1 MRALLSTAL
10 LVATVACR
18 QDMHDQPKYKSLRA
32 SPFFADGRT
41 SRPAIPG
48 TVPRGGLAA
57 EGPHATGK
65 SATGYVVNP
74 LARTPATLARG
85 RERYDVF
92 CAPCHDRAGT
102 GHGMIVERGYRQPP
116 TFHQER
122 LRTIADGYLVEV
134 IARGFG
140 VMPSHSAQIP
150 ADDRWAIAA
159 WIRVLQKSQW
169 ATLADVPAD
178 ERLRLQRETAH
189 P

>member
-1 MRALLSTAL
+1 MWALLLTVL
-10 LVATVACR
+10 LSGTVACR
-18 QDMHDQPKYKSLRA
+18 QDMHDQPKYKPLRA
-32 SPFFADGRT
+32 SAFFADGRT

-48 TVPRGGLAA
+48 TVPRGGLVA
-57 EGPHATGK
+57 EARATGK
-65 SATGYVVNP
+65 TPTGYATNP
-74 LARTPATLARG
+74 LVRTHATLARG
-85 RERYDVF
+85 RERYDIF

-122 LRTIADGYLVEV
+122 LRTIADGYFVEV

-140 VMPSHSAQIP
+140 VMPSYAQQIP
-150 ADDRWAIAA
+150 VDDRWAIAA

-169 ATLADVPAD
+169 ATLADLPAD
-178 ERLRLQRETAH
+178 ERLRLERETVR